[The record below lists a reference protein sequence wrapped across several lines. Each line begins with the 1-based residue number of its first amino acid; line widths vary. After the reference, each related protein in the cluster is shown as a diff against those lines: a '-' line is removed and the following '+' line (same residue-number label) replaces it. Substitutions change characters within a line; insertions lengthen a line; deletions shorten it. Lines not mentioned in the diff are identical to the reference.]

1 MATAQLPQNQQV
13 STNKV
18 AISVAATV
26 GIILLIILAAYLTH
40 RFQPKI
46 PGYNVTVY
54 PSLRETTQWPLWSTI
69 EPRPKKDIERHILD
83 TIPVI
88 KYDSNLQQ
96 NDHTPIIKT
105 HERIS
110 DTNGSSKRP
119 TERTKQELNSCSI
132 CTEDFETGENVR
144 ILPCKH
150 IYHRR
155 CIDPWLLRFSGTC
168 PLW

>member
-13 STNKV
+13 STNRV
-18 AISVAATV
+18 AVSIAATV
-26 GIILLIILAAYLTH
+26 GILLLIILAAYLTH

-54 PSLRETTQWPLWSTI
+54 PSLTRQWPLGSTI
-69 EPRPKKDIERHILD
+69 EPRPKKDIESHILD

-88 KYDSNLQQ
+88 KYDSILQP
-96 NDHTPIIKT
+96 NDPTPIVKA
-105 HERIS
+105 HS
-110 DTNGSSKRP
+110 LVPDTAPNNKLLAE
-119 TERTKQELNSCSI
+119 TTKQELNSCSI

-144 ILPCKH
+144 MLPCKH

>member
-13 STNKV
+13 STNRFPV
-18 AISVAATV
+18 SIAATV

-54 PSLRETTQWPLWSTI
+54 PSLRETRQWPLWTTI
-69 EPRPKKDIERHILD
+69 EPRPKKDIESHILD
-83 TIPVI
+83 IIPVF
-88 KYDSNLQQ
+88 KYDSNLQL

-105 HERIS
+105 HERVS
-110 DTNGSSKRP
+110 DTNPSNKHP
-119 TERTKQELNSCSI
+119 PETTKQEPNNCSI

-155 CIDPWLLRFSGTC
+155 CIDPWLLKFSGTC